1 MNEGQRSAEKKAP
14 EGDIEAGAGTA
25 ENAITR
31 MLLSAQKKDM
41 YIQIVKDPSPLK
53 KKTPVASEC
62 ALQSPKSDRPREMF
76 NIGMPLAR
84 RRSGDR

>member
-25 ENAITR
+25 ENAFTR
-31 MLLSAQKKDM
+31 MLPSAQKKDM

-62 ALQSPKSDRPREMF
+62 ALQSPKSDRPREIL
-76 NIGMPLAR
+76 NTGMPLAR
-84 RRSGDR
+84 GRSGDR